1 MFRLIPFE
9 LGKIWKKRSFILSI
23 CILLLIHLF
32 LLWYTSLPNEQTPPL
47 SAYKKICGQL
57 VSMSEEEKADYIM
70 DLKETI
76 DGICFVRDI
85 LAMQSF
91 QNEMGNMLA
100 KQEVER
106 NPGVFEAYYDSYQS
120 GNYLKFTDSLEQE
133 KVFLDEIYAE
143 WQKVYG
149 YGDYLKSI
157 QENKNVLSG
166 ISIFGVQE
174 QDSYS
179 ARNLLKSAADYE
191 DLTDETIRFMPSRG
205 FISAMENIWTDIL
218 LFLSVLLFTGS
229 LITEEKE
236 KKLFFITRSTKNGI
250 LGSISAKIPALL
262 VHCILLTALFYFVS
276 LVFFGWN
283 TGSFSLNVGL
293 QSVAAYMES
302 SLPISIFGYICLS
315 VLTKAFLLFGIGTL
329 LVIFCILSQITA
341 LPFLIGSGAAGISM
355 LMYSLIPATSP
366 LAVLKYLNPAGL
378 MKTENLYGKYLN
390 FNLFGHPISRLL
402 LALLLIAF
410 VCIIG
415 TSGCLWRFCRMQ
427 SFEIKKL
434 RLPFS
439 LPFQPHTNIL
449 RHEMYKILFTGYG
462 LLIFV
467 LFSALLSF
475 QSFDQTYHPSAGERY
490 YQDIMMQLEGEM
502 TEEKEKLVLSERE
515 RYNQAFQTIE
525 EINRL
530 ADMGELSEDAADV
543 LKAEANMT
551 LSFYPDFQRVEKQYW
566 HIMESGGSFVYDTG
580 YLYLFGAWQDVFPV
594 HFLILS
600 IGMILAVS
608 RVMPVE
614 YQTGAMFLL
623 CATRAGKG
631 IIFARK
637 LTVCIGMAALLALVP
652 IICRAVCID
661 AVYPMQS
668 FGAGIQNISCFSD
681 FVVNIPIG
689 IFVLIFIFSQITAV
703 ILTVFVILALSIW
716 RKNQVQTIFFALVIL
731 GIPMILKLL
740 GFETAKWFSLYP
752 IYGWSEIFLQGIL

>member
-9 LGKIWKKRSFILSI
+9 LGKIWKKRSFLVAVTL
-23 CILLLIHLF
+23 LLLIHLF

-47 SAYKKICGQL
+47 SAYKKICAQL
-57 VSMSEEEKADYIM
+57 VSMSEEEKAKYIM

-76 DGICFVRDI
+76 DGVCFVQDI
-85 LAMQSF
+85 LAMQNF
-91 QNEMGNMLA
+91 QNEMGNMFA
-100 KQEVER
+100 EQEMER

-133 KVFLDEIYAE
+133 KAFVDEIYAE

-174 QDSYS
+174 QNSYS

-205 FISAMENIWTDIL
+205 FTSAMQNIWTDIL
-218 LFLSVLLFTGS
+218 LFLSVMLFTGS

-250 LGSISAKIPALL
+250 LGSIGAKLLSLL
-262 VHCILLTALFYFVS
+262 VHCILVTVLFYFVS
-276 LVFFGWN
+276 LVFFGQS
-283 TGSFSLNVGL
+283 TGGFPLNAGL

-302 SLPISIFGYICLS
+302 TLSVSIFGYICLS

-329 LVIFCILSQITA
+329 LVIFCILSQIAA
-341 LPFLIGSGAAGISM
+341 LPFLIGSAVAGISM
-355 LMYSLIPATSP
+355 LMYSLIPASSP
-366 LAVLKYLNPAGL
+366 FAVLKYLNPAGL
-378 MKTENLYGKYLN
+378 MKTENLYGGYLN
-390 FNLFGHPISRLL
+390 FNLFGHPMSRLSL
-402 LALLLIAF
+402 SLLLIVVF
-410 VCIIG
+410 CIIG
-415 TSGCLWRFCRMQ
+415 TAGSLWQFCRMQ
-427 SFEIKKL
+427 GFEMKKL
-434 RLPFS
+434 RLPFA
-439 LPFQPHTNIL
+439 LPFQPHINIL
-449 RHEMYKILFTGYG
+449 RHETYKILFAGHG
-462 LLIFV
+462 LFIFV
-467 LFSALLSF
+467 LFFVLLGI
-475 QSFDQTYHPSAGERY
+475 QSFDQTYHPSVGERY
-490 YQDIMMQLEGEM
+490 YKDIMMRLEGEM
-502 TEEKEKLVLSERE
+502 TEEKEELVLSEKE

-530 ADMGELSEDAADV
+530 VDTGELSRDAADI

-551 LSFYPDFQRVEKQYW
+551 LSFYPDFQRVEKQYR
-566 HIMESGGSFVYDTG
+566 HIMENGGGFVYDTG
-580 YLYLFGAWQDVFPV
+580 YLYLFGAWQDVFSV
-594 HFLILS
+594 YFLILS

-623 CATRAGKG
+623 CATKTGKRK
-631 IIFARK
+631 IFVRK
-637 LTVCIGMAALLALVP
+637 LIVCIGMAVLLALVP
-652 IICRAVCID
+652 VICRAVCID
-661 AVYPMQS
+661 SVYPMQS

-681 FVVNIPIG
+681 FAVNIPIG
-689 IFVLIFIFSQITAV
+689 VFILGFVFSQVAAV
-703 ILTVFVILALSIW
+703 IFTVFVTLALSVW
-716 RKNQVQTIFFALVIL
+716 RKNQVQTIFFGLVIL
-731 GIPMILKLL
+731 GVPMILKLL
-740 GFETAKWFSLYP
+740 GFEAAKWFSLYP